1 VLTQHVTKEF
11 IYQQL
16 ETLTPEGLLEV
27 AQFIEFLQFR
37 VQQPAQMVNSGEH
50 TAFGVWADYPEAQD
64 ASAFAAKLRQI
75 IEASQDAQP
84 KPLG

>member
-1 VLTQHVTKEF
+1 MLNQHVTKEF
-11 IYQQL
+11 ISQQL

-37 VQQPAQMVNSGEH
+37 VQPPSQTEDPGEH
-50 TAFGVWADYPEAQD
+50 AAFGVWADYPEAQD
-64 ASAFAAKLRQI
+64 PSAFAAKLRQM
-75 IEASQDAQP
+75 IEASQDAHP